1 MVPLFVLVLGI
12 VGAQAQCSNDCF
24 CIPGRLET
32 PKSQCSV
39 PDAFRNFNITPNYL
53 PVPPQNFL
61 EAPFSSVDV
70 NLGTFISPLRII
82 DPDTFSFGNGNANKL
97 YTLIA
102 IDIDSPTN
110 LPRHNR
116 GFVNLLAMNL
126 PSTLDFCSGH
136 IIVPFTPAFPQIG
149 TGLHRVIALVYEQ
162 ERPINTEDIN
172 LYRLARTRI
181 ITRIADFA
189 ETYRLGN
196 PLAGNFFT
204 TQLNYCNN

>member
-1 MVPLFVLVLGI
+1 MPLFVLILGI
-12 VGAQAQCSNDCF
+12 VGAQAQCYNDCS

-32 PKSQCSV
+32 PKSQFSV
-39 PDAFRNFNITPNYL
+39 PDAFHNFNITPNYL
-53 PVPPQNFL
+53 PVPPQEFM

-70 NLGTFISPLRII
+70 NLGAFISPLRTI
-82 DPDTFSFGNGNANKL
+82 DLDTFSFENGNVDKL
-97 YTLIA
+97 YTLIL

-110 LPRHNR
+110 LPRHYR

-136 IIVPFTPAFPQIG
+136 IIVPFTPVSPEIG
-149 TGLHRVIALVYEQ
+149 TGLHRIIELVYEQ
-162 ERPINTEDIN
+162 ERPINIEDIN
-172 LYRLARTRI
+172 LYRLARSRI
-181 ITRIADFA
+181 ITRIGDFA

-204 TQLNYCNN
+204 TQLSYCNN